1 MARMAKY
8 QVIIGR
14 AEEIDIVGVALG
26 VPAKIDTG
34 AYRSSIHATSA
45 KVVTVDGVKTLRY
58 CILGHK
64 NAVIKRDLET
74 TEFSEV
80 GVTSS
85 NGQSEVRYEIKLRIK
100 LANKVFK
107 TSFSLSERSNTLY
120 PILVGRTALA
130 NRYLVDAART
140 SIKVDS
146 LLKNFGHKP
155 ADFEEGMD

>member
-1 MARMAKY
+1 MAKY

-34 AYRSSIHATSA
+34 AYRSAIHVNSV
-45 KVVTVDGVKTLRY
+45 KVVTVDGVKTLKFS
-58 CILGHK
+58 ILGHK

-80 GVTSS
+80 EVTSS
-85 NGQSEVRYEIKLRIK
+85 NGQSEKRYEVKLRIK
-100 LANKVFK
+100 LASKIFK
-107 TSFSLSERSNTLY
+107 TSFSLSERPNTLY
-120 PILVGRTALA
+120 PVLIGRTALA
-130 NRYLVDAART
+130 HRFLIDAAR
-140 SIKVDS
+140 SSVKVDK
-146 LLKNFGHKP
+146 LLKNFGHMP